1 MRNYALTINCEFL
14 NEAGILVNHTVKAV
28 AHAQP
33 HIADKYMFVAP
44 QHFKPIVI
52 RIMHIDKT
60 GRRKPGIELHCDGE
74 EVDETD
80 DIKETFDNTT
90 FLID

>member
-1 MRNYALTINCEFL
+1 MGNYALTINCEFL
-14 NEAGILVNHTVKAV
+14 NETGILVNHTLKTVV
-28 AHAQP
+28 HARP
-33 HIADKYMFVAP
+33 HVADKYMFVAP

-52 RIMHIDKT
+52 RIMHIGKA
-60 GRRKPGIELHCDGE
+60 GRQLLCDGE

-80 DIKETFDNTT
+80 GIKETFDNTT